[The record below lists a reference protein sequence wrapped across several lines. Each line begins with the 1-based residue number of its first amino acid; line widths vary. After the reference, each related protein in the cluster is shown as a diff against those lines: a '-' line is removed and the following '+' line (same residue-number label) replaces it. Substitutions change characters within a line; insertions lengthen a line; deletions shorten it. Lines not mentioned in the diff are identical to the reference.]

1 MERLNEGTKEAEKGN
16 RVFEIRS
23 QIRARQEDLSS
34 QLMSICGGDILQYKE
49 LQRGSVDD
57 YCIKLQNFVDG
68 ITGPKDRQMK
78 ELIQGGK
85 RKN

>member
-1 MERLNEGTKEAEKGN
+1 
-16 RVFEIRS
+16 
-23 QIRARQEDLSS
+23 
-34 QLMSICGGDILQYKE
+34 MSICGGDILQYKE